1 MNNAIKTRF
10 VLLLTTVL
18 MAACSSTPEPQHD
31 PYNPADSQRSRA
43 QQAQDE
49 LSTETSGEK

>member
-1 MNNAIKTRF
+1 MNIKLKTCF
-10 VLLLTTVL
+10 VLSLTAML
-18 MAACSSTPEPQHD
+18 MAACSSTPGPQHD

-49 LSTETSGEK
+49 LSSETSRDK

>member
-1 MNNAIKTRF
+1 MNIAPKNHTA
-10 VLLLTTVL
+10 LLLTTVL
-18 MAACSSTPEPQHD
+18 MTACSSTPEPQHD

-49 LSTETSGEK
+49 LSSETSREK

>member
-1 MNNAIKTRF
+1 MNIAPKNHT
-10 VLLLTTVL
+10 VLLLTAVL
-18 MAACSSTPEPQHD
+18 MTACSSTPEPQHD

-49 LSTETSGEK
+49 LSSETSREK